1 MAVILGRK
9 KGKSIELSGNNGQI
23 IYRLPLVYLVYDE
36 TGIQSEGTIISTAG
50 LPLVNEPFTIDGVQ
64 FTIACKSKR
73 AEQWDNNNKYWTV
86 TCDCDNE
93 PFETGGGGGGDKEG
107 DQPDP
112 TTWIPIVKL
121 EYETIDW
128 VVESDTNGKAIA
140 NFANRP
146 YSTPLTRKKLI
157 PCLKFTQY
165 ENPNQN
171 IRNILARNETLNG
184 VPYLGAC
191 KGAWMLTVED
201 SDLGYKNGYL
211 CWRVDYKLRFNE
223 RIIPAFKDDGSNA
236 RTLDIFVYQNGFKGI
251 GETDLVGPFVTD
263 QDYGN
268 VSSGT
273 VAMSG
278 WLPVIPQLDYLDID
292 NNPVV
297 DEKGNQIFGM
307 LNSDGTQVAPANQ
320 DKAYLLN
327 HIAHEI
333 YPYLN
338 FPALLRINQEQ

>member
-1 MAVILGRK
+1 MAVIIGRK
-9 KGKSIELSGNNGQI
+9 KGKSIEMSGNNGQI
-23 IYRLPLVYLVYDE
+23 IYRLPLVYLLYDE
-36 TGIQSEGTIISTAG
+36 TGTQSEGTIISTAG
-50 LPLVNEPFTIDGVQ
+50 LPLVNEPFTIDGVS

-93 PFETGGGGGGDKEG
+93 PFESGGGSGDKEG

-128 VVESDTNGKAIA
+128 VVESDINGKTIT

-146 YSTPLTRKKLI
+146 YSSPLMRKKLI

-184 VPYLGAC
+184 VSYLGAC

-223 RIIPAFKDDGSNA
+223 RGIPAFRDDTTGT
-236 RTLDIFVYQNGFKGI
+236 RTLGIYVYQNGFKPI
-251 GETDLVGPFVTD
+251 SQTDLAGPFLVD
-263 QDYGN
+263 NDYGTIA
-268 VSSGT
+268 SGT

-278 WLPVIPQLDYLDID
+278 WIPIIPQLDYLDGT

-297 DEKGNQIFGM
+297 DEKGNQILGM
-307 LNSDGTQVAPANQ
+307 LYTDGTQLKPEDQN
-320 DKAYLLN
+320 KPYLLN
-327 HIAHEI
+327 HLAHEI

-338 FPALLRINQEQ
+338 FPAILRINQEQ

>member
-36 TGIQSEGTIISTAG
+36 TGTQSEGTIISTVG

-93 PFETGGGGGGDKEG
+93 PFESGNGGGDKEG

-128 VVESDTNGKAIA
+128 VVDTDWDGNTIL

-146 YSTPLTRKKLI
+146 YSSPLTIKRLI

-165 ENPNQN
+165 ENPN
-171 IRNILARNETLNG
+171 ARLIDIISFNENLNLNT
-184 VPYLGAC
+184 YLGMAR
-191 KGAWMLTVED
+191 GMWMLTIED
-201 SDLGYKNGYL
+201 CDKGYKNGYL
-211 CWRVDYKLRFNE
+211 CWKIDYKLRLNRRKLNYKADTYYMRTFTGGIVDVNDY
-223 RIIPAFKDDGSNA
+223 IPELIDS
-236 RTLDIFVYQNGFKGI
+236 
-251 GETDLVGPFVTD
+251 
-263 QDYGN
+263 GN
-268 VSSGT
+268 Y
-273 VAMSG
+273 MSG
-278 WLPVIPQLDYLDID
+278 WLPIVPQLDYLAKDGT
-292 NNPVV
+292 PVK
-297 DEKGNQIFGM
+297 DKDKNQIFGK
-307 LNSDGTQVAPANQ
+307 LNPDGTQVDPADQ
-320 DKAYLLN
+320 DNYEKMNYL
-327 HIAHEI
+327 IHE
-333 YPYLN
+333 PYDYAD
-338 FPALLRINQEQ
+338 FSKRLRLNQEE